1 MAAERPGLL
10 PSPPG
15 GTPAANRVELLRRP
29 KRGIDS
35 VPGMVLLPR
44 GVAVVCAALL
54 LTSCSAVAAGY
65 AETDRQSVTLAD
77 AISYPRQADA
87 AGFARAALATPLGR
101 SGDFSVLEAKDL
113 DHKDSRAMARLVW
126 RIHHAASE
134 GGWTRVEAFDACYSV
149 EFTDDEVS
157 YGPVRI
163 TCPDNAVA
171 ITPPPLPRR
180 GIPPEFDPALNAT
193 LTKLPGTPT
202 EADVRAAL
210 ATGLPTPPVD
220 PGTHL
225 AGISPEIF
233 VQVRGSDV
241 GVALFARIGVE
252 DKECMMGR
260 RAGGVVTV
268 WSLNWR
274 DLGPR
279 EKPCSPQA
287 ALAGP

>member
-1 MAAERPGLL
+1 
-10 PSPPG
+10 
-15 GTPAANRVELLRRP
+15 
-29 KRGIDS
+29 
-35 VPGMVLLPR
+35 MVLLSR
-44 GVAVVCAALL
+44 GVAAVCAALL
-54 LTSCSAVAAGY
+54 LTSCGAVAAGH
-65 AETDRQSVTLAD
+65 AETDRQSVTLAH

-101 SGDFSVLEAKDL
+101 SGNFSVLEAKDL
-113 DHKDSRAMARLVW
+113 DHKGSRAMARLVW
-126 RIHHAASE
+126 RIHRDASE
-134 GGWTRVEAFDACYSV
+134 GGWTRVEAFDACYRV

-157 YGPVRI
+157 YGPTRI

-180 GIPPEFDPALNAT
+180 DIPPEFVPALETT
-193 LTKLPGTPT
+193 LAKLPRTPT

-220 PGTHL
+220 PETHL
-225 AGISPEIF
+225 AAIPPEIS
-233 VQVRGSDV
+233 VQVNGSDV

-252 DKECMMGR
+252 EKDCTMGR
-260 RAGGVVTV
+260 RVGGVVTV
-268 WSLNWR
+268 WGLSWR

-279 EKPCSPQA
+279 EKPCTPQA